1 MKTARLCKLLIT
13 NNRYEYDDMYAK
25 LDLFLML
32 GRITEDEYVELTGM
46 LVKPEKDTED
56 GNAADPDIEGPENST
71 TE

>member
-46 LVKPEKDTED
+46 LVKPEEAED
-56 GNAADPDIEGPENST
+56 KNGETVDVDSSER
-71 TE
+71 

>member
-13 NNRYEYDDMYAK
+13 NGRYEYDDMYAK

-46 LVKPEKDTED
+46 LVKPEEAED
-56 GNAADPDIEGPENST
+56 KNGETVDVDSSEKV
-71 TE
+71 

>member
-46 LVKPEKDTED
+46 LVKPEEAED
-56 GNAADPDIEGPENST
+56 ENAVNPDIEDPENLT

>member
-46 LVKPEKDTED
+46 LVKPEEDAEEENGETIDVDSTEN
-56 GNAADPDIEGPENST
+56 G
-71 TE
+71 

>member
-46 LVKPEKDTED
+46 LVKSEEDAEEENGETIDVDSTEKV
-56 GNAADPDIEGPENST
+56 
-71 TE
+71 

>member
-13 NNRYEYDDMYAK
+13 NGRYEYDDMYAK

-46 LVKPEKDTED
+46 LVKPEDRED
-56 GNAADPDIEGPENST
+56 STPE
-71 TE
+71 